1 MRPRLPALLDAQARE
16 RDRLL
21 AEVLKIKGLMP
32 LLMKHRNGQRW
43 TPAERRELKSQL
55 KALGEISPYLIVLV
69 LPGSFVLIPMLAWWI
84 DRRRI
89 QRGRSSRPT
98 PA

>member
-1 MRPRLPALLDAQARE
+1 MLNAQARE

-21 AEVLKIKGLMP
+21 AEVLRIKGLMP

-43 TPAERRELKSQL
+43 TPAERRELKSQF

-89 QRGRSSRPT
+89 QRSGRSRPT

>member
-1 MRPRLPALLDAQARE
+1 MRPRLPAMLDAQTRE

-32 LLMKHRNGQRW
+32 LLMKHRNGQHW
-43 TPAERRELKSQL
+43 TPAERRELMSQL
-55 KALGEISPYLIVLV
+55 RALGQISPYLVVLV

-89 QRGRSSRPT
+89 QRSRNGRPT